1 MKSIIILCLSAA
13 FVCAPIVAQAQ
24 GRGADFQLTK
34 INKNLVTT
42 PMIAYNG
49 GPQYRTNQTDR
60 WLEVEAEFTAAPPVT
75 DELSFRYFILF
86 NGNLLTGEVTYVG
99 ILAGKENRSVVY
111 VSPKGIARCMNN
123 QPVAVTSVQNITV
136 QIVQKGTV
144 KDELTLV
151 RAPAQWYASMTPVP
165 GLVLNKNETPFASLF
180 WGRYEQLKPAAR

>member
-1 MKSIIILCLSAA
+1 MKSVILCLFAA
-13 FVCAPIVAQAQ
+13 FVCTPIAARAQ

-42 PMIAYNG
+42 PMITYAG
-49 GPQYRTNQTDR
+49 GPIYRTNQNDR
-60 WLEVEAEFTAAPPVT
+60 WLEVEAEFTAFPAVT
-75 DELSFRYFILF
+75 DELSLKYFILL
-86 NGNLLTGEVTYVG
+86 NGKFLIGEVTHVG

-123 QPVAVTSVQNITV
+123 QTVTATSVQNITV

-165 GLVLNKNETPFASLF
+165 GLVLNKNETPFAPLF
-180 WGRYEQLKPAAR
+180 WDRYEQLKPAVR